1 MIHLFSEKISLK
13 IQRRCVRS
21 KKNKHNL
28 KQECFYD
35 NEAAAEFTMN
45 SQLTNAYLS
54 GIEQDSVIEDSIDN
68 ERAIQNN

>member
-1 MIHLFSEKISLK
+1 M
-13 IQRRCVRS
+13 S